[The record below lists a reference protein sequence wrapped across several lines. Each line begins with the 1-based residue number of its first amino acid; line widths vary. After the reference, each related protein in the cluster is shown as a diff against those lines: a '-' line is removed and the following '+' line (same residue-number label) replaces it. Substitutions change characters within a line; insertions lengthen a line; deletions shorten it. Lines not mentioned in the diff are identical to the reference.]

1 MDYRHLQEIRPN
13 LERRAALWRSVRKSL
28 DEAGFLDVETDVR
41 IPAPAPEE
49 YIESICAEGEF
60 LRASPE
66 IAMKILLA
74 AGYPKISQIGR
85 CFRADEFGSR
95 HRTEF
100 TMLEFYAAG
109 WDYMTL
115 ARFTAQMIREAAHR
129 ISGAGTLSF
138 RGQTIDLDA
147 EPEFITVKEAFRR
160 YAPEP
165 GDFDEL
171 MVTKIEPEL
180 GRGRMTFLCDYPADR
195 ASLARL
201 NAEGN
206 AERWELYIA
215 GLELA
220 NAYGELTDPAEQRRR
235 FEATLAFRKA
245 RGMHPYPMAEDFF
258 AALEHGMPECA
269 GCALGMDR
277 LAMVFCNTDDI
288 GQVRPE

>member
-1 MDYRHLQEIRPN
+1 MDLGRLRNIRPN
-13 LERRAALWRSVRKSL
+13 LERRAALWRSIRNSL
-28 DEAGFLDVETDVR
+28 DDAGFLEVETDVR

-49 YIESICAEGEF
+49 YIESICAEKEF

-66 IAMKILLA
+66 LAMKILLA
-74 AGYPKISQIGR
+74 AGYEKIWQIGR

-109 WDYMTL
+109 WDYREL
-115 ARFTAQMIREAAHR
+115 ARFTARFIREAAHR
-129 ISGAGTLSF
+129 LFGTNRITF
-138 RGQTIDLDA
+138 RGRTIDLDA
-147 EPEFITVKEAFRR
+147 EPEYITVAEAFRR

-180 GRGRMTFLCDYPADR
+180 GTGRMTFLCDYPADR

-235 FEATLAFRKA
+235 FTATAAFRHA
-245 RGMHPYPMAEDFF
+245 HGMRDYPDPEDFF
-258 AALEHGMPECA
+258 AALDRGLPQCS

-277 LAMVFCNTDDI
+277 LAMVFCDASDI
-288 GQVRPE
+288 GDVRAE